1 MKALGIIPARGGSK
15 TIPRKNLVPLLG
27 QPLIRY
33 TFQAAKQSLLLDRV
47 ILSTDDEET
56 AAFARSEGIQVP
68 FIRPAS
74 LAGDTAS
81 MLPVLQHAL
90 EALLP
95 YRPDVLVLLQPTS
108 PLRTAA
114 HIDAAIRL
122 LQEQSADSVVTVVEV
137 PHQFNPVSVMLM
149 SNGVL
154 TPYSSGPQILRR
166 QDKPKVYAR
175 NGPAVLVTRTEVVES
190 GNLYGP
196 KVSGLEMS
204 KTDSIDIDDSDD
216 LATAKFWLQ
225 RRGTS

>member
-27 QPLIRY
+27 RPLISY
-33 TFQAAKQSLLLDRV
+33 TFQAAKQSQLLDRL
-47 ILSTDDEET
+47 ILSTDDEEI
-56 AAFARSEGIQVP
+56 AAFARSEGIEVP
-68 FIRPAS
+68 FMRPPS

-81 MLPVLQHAL
+81 MLPVLQHVL

-108 PLRTAA
+108 PLRTAE

-122 LQEQSADSVVTVVEV
+122 MQEQAADSVVTVVEV

-149 SNGVL
+149 ADGSL
-154 TPYSSGPQILRR
+154 SPYSSGPQILRR

-175 NGPAVLVTRTEVVES
+175 NGPTVLVTRTEVVES

-196 KVSGLEMS
+196 KLLGLEMG
-204 KTDSIDIDDSDD
+204 KTDSLDIDDLDD
-216 LATAKFWLQ
+216 LATAEFWLR